1 MEKKCPNCG
10 AELPEGA
17 SFCPHCAQSINDRT
31 EPVPP
36 KPFPRKA
43 VYAIIAVVVAAAV
56 ALGVWLMNRPK
67 TYEGLGEVIYADD
80 DGTYQL
86 VLAWPSDRYQPITEI
101 HQNMEE
107 GENGRFPIRLYINH
121 KDSGADAGQ
130 LFLQKVDSV
139 IAEFIQAGDNPS
151 PWKCSE
157 PAPHDA
163 MPDATLIT
171 LNDFNAA
178 SGDTEQVWTIHMKN
192 GDTIRLRVTIYVH
205 PIPTYHYYPENA
217 PMDTTEDLQALIDQI
232 SGTVEENAV
241 VYLHLPAVTYGGSLV
256 IQDRPINLCGNTE
269 GERRTV
275 FTGSVRVTS
284 GGSYISFFDNIDFAG
299 SGSGV
304 GISASARLHLTN
316 CNITGWKTGVLAYG
330 YTWVNVQTSHFANN
344 TVGFH
349 FNADGSQ
356 VSHTLYTGNEFVNN
370 GTAVLL
376 ESVPTDVAMTF
387 GDCLFSGNDT
397 DIDNRCDQSL
407 DVSGATFE

>member
-1 MEKKCPNCG
+1 M
-10 AELPEGA
+10 
-17 SFCPHCAQSINDRT
+17 
-31 EPVPP
+31 
-36 KPFPRKA
+36 
-43 VYAIIAVVVAAAV
+43 VVAAAV

-86 VLAWPSDRYQPITEI
+86 VLAWPSDRYQSITEI

-139 IAEFIQAGDNPS
+139 TAEFIQAGDNPS

-171 LNDFNAA
+171 LNDFTAA

-275 FTGSVRVTS
+275 FTGRVRVTS
-284 GGSYISFFDNIDFAG
+284 GGSYVSFFDNIDFAG

-304 GISASARLHLTN
+304 GISASARLHLTD

-330 YTWVNVQTSHFANN
+330 YTWVNVQTSHFENN

-349 FNADGSQ
+349 FNADGAQ
-356 VSHTLYTGNEFVNN
+356 VSNTLYTGNEFVNN